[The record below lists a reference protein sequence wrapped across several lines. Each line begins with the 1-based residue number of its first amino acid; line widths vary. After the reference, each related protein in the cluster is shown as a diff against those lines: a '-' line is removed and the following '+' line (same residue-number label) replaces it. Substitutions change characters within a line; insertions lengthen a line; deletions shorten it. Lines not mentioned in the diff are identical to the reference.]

1 MDRSET
7 SKDSP
12 ASMVLPCILLLFIS
26 FGLLLSCL
34 EIILSTWTFF
44 FFFLKIFY
52 DIIFQDGNESYYLFK
67 FKRVFKSGFFFIYHV
82 HNIFCFS
89 VLPLTLRGGWIKTC
103 HFWLSA
109 PGIFFF
115 PRFKSTNLPP
125 PGTSWFSVIKCFQVC
140 IIDLF
145 NKSSL
150 IYGVLELK
158 EEQVK
163 NLWPCYAASQSISCS
178 YTQSP
183 SIDWPCVWNLVDSAS
198 FPLSLH
204 CGKSYV
210 SVFFPPWLP
219 LIFFPFLPFFF
230 NACLHCLPPPLHV
243 VFLLLHQR

>member
-1 MDRSET
+1 MSIIF
-7 SKDSP
+7 SP
-12 ASMVLPCILLLFIS
+12 F
-26 FGLLLSCL
+26 LSCL
-34 EIILSTWTFF
+34 WHYEEAESRPV
-44 FFFLKIFY
+44 IF
-52 DIIFQDGNESYYLFK
+52 
-67 FKRVFKSGFFFIYHV
+67 GF
-82 HNIFCFS
+82 
-89 VLPLTLRGGWIKTC
+89 PLQE
-103 HFWLSA
+103 F
-109 PGIFFF
+109 FFF

-243 VFLLLHQR
+243 VLLLLHQR